1 MKIRYNASK
10 IPFIQANRI
19 PFRSKNNRSH
29 SHKFQ
34 KNLRKTIHPSGPPF
48 WKPELGINNKIFW
61 TFYNSNKKNCETHKK
76 YSKQGLEGTN

>member
-1 MKIRYNASK
+1 
-10 IPFIQANRI
+10 
-19 PFRSKNNRSH
+19 
-29 SHKFQ
+29 
-34 KNLRKTIHPSGPPF
+34 LRKTIHPSGPPF